1 MKSELEPSAVR
12 RPWQFPGL
20 GRLMSRLKYPQK
32 FALVSAVFLLPL
44 GLLLYFFEVEISQS
58 TNVAW
63 MEIQGTAYLRPLQQ
77 FMVLNGETGIT
88 AAAVARQS
96 ENRTDLIR
104 KLEAMSAAFDTVK
117 STEGQLGALLDAG
130 HLYNVLE
137 QNWTSLHAE
146 AAVSRLGSPQD
157 AFTDLAS
164 DERALFAHVGDSSN
178 LILDPD
184 LSSYYLMD
192 ATVLK
197 WPRIQQLLT
206 STRYLCDDFART
218 GRITP
223 SQQESL
229 TVQLGVLQ
237 SLRADLEKGMAIAF
251 ASDGTR
257 TVEKELHSPLIEN
270 LQALEDYD
278 AYCRRQFLTS
288 EQVQAK
294 PDEVDRA
301 ARRAVDAGQEFWSRA
316 ADSLD
321 FLLQTRIGKF
331 QTRSTLVLAVTGA
344 LLVLGASLLIAFYFE
359 VMRTVFNIR
368 DATEKMTRGDYEG
381 SIGIETRD
389 ELGGVVQAFNA
400 VAERLRGEYLQAK
413 EESARARE
421 EEAMRKES
429 EVRFRNVFENAVDGM
444 FQTSLEGRYLAANLS
459 LARIYGFDSIAE
471 LIGHVDNIEKN
482 LYVDPTRRGQFREEL
497 ETHSV
502 VKDFVSEV
510 YDRDGRKIWIS
521 ENARAVRDA
530 QGTIL
535 YYEGTVVDITFR
547 HQIEETRQLVENE
560 LRQAKEHAEKASKA
574 KSQFLANMS
583 HELRTPLNGIL
594 GYTQI
599 LKRSPELTPKLGS
612 GLNVIH
618 QSAEHLLTLINDIL
632 DLSKIEADKVELQPA
647 DFDLRNFLQVIC
659 NMLRVR
665 ATQKKIAFHEHLA
678 DNLPGVVRADEK
690 RLRQV
695 LINLLGNAVK
705 FTDRGGVGFHVSR
718 NGAKVRF
725 SIEDTGIGIPE
736 EKIGLL
742 FQPFSQ
748 VSDQQ
753 RNAEGTG
760 LGLAL
765 SQRLVPLMGGL
776 IEVKSRL
783 GEGSTFSFEIDLPEV
798 AAPQAKR
805 PAKEREIVGYRG
817 PRVRVLV
824 VDDRWENRSV
834 LSEMLAP
841 LGFATVEAENGQE
854 ALAKIAEQRPDIVLT
869 DLVMPVMDGFELTRR
884 IRADDTAKDLI
895 IITVSASIFD
905 FDTAKSRQAGCNDCV
920 PKPVD
925 LPVLLACLRT
935 YVPSIEWIYEEDASG
950 PAPAESSP
958 ENPAAPLS
966 IPPLPKAEG
975 EELLDL
981 ARKGDVK
988 RMLAA
993 AEGLAS
999 RNGAFS
1005 PLVSRL
1011 RELADNFKIK
1021 QMRQMIEERMS
1032 PPV

>member
-1 MKSELEPSAVR
+1 
-12 RPWQFPGL
+12 
-20 GRLMSRLKYPQK
+20 MSRLKYPQK

-44 GLLLYFFEVEISQS
+44 GLLFYFFEVEISQS
-58 TNVAW
+58 VEVAK
-63 MEIQGTAYLRPLQQ
+63 MEMRGTAYLRPLQQ

-88 AAAVARQS
+88 AANGAYQPEGRPALV
-96 ENRTDLIR
+96 R
-104 KLEAMSAAFDTVK
+104 KLEEMSAAFDAVK
-117 STEGQLGALLDAG
+117 ASEGQLGGILDAD

-137 QNWTSLHAE
+137 QNWTSLHDE
-146 AAVSRLGSPQD
+146 AIASRTGVAQE
-157 AFTDLAS
+157 AFTDLAL

-184 LSSYYLMD
+184 LPSYYLMD

-197 WPRIQQLLT
+197 WPRIQELLT
-206 STRYLCDDFART
+206 GTRALCDEFARS

-223 SQQESL
+223 SQQEDL

-237 SLRADLEKGMAIAF
+237 SLRNDLEKGMAIAF
-251 ASDGTR
+251 ASDRTR
-257 TVEKELHSPLIEN
+257 TAERELRSPLTEN
-270 LQALEDYD
+270 LQSLENYD
-278 AYCRRQFLTS
+278 AYCRRQFLAPGQA
-288 EQVQAK
+288 QVLAK
-294 PDEVDRA
+294 PDEVDRE
-301 ARRAVDAGQEFWSRA
+301 ARRAVDAGQEFWTRT

-321 FLLQTRIGKF
+321 FLLQTRIGQF
-331 QTRSTLVLAVTGA
+331 QTRSTLVLAVSGA
-344 LLVLGASLLIAFYFE
+344 LLLLGASLLTAFYFE

-368 DATEKMTRGDYEG
+368 NATEKMTRGDYEG
-381 SIGIETRD
+381 SIDIETRD

-444 FQTSLEGRYLAANLS
+444 FQTSLEGRYLAANLA
-459 LARIYGFDSIAE
+459 LARIYGFASIAE
-471 LIGHVDNIEKN
+471 LIGNIGDIEKN
-482 LYVDPTRRGQFREEL
+482 LYVNPGRREQFRQEL
-497 ETHSV
+497 EAHSV

-510 YDRDGRKIWIS
+510 YHRDGHKIWIS

-530 QGTIL
+530 RGAIL

-547 HQIEETRQLVENE
+547 HQIEETRQLVEAE

-632 DLSKIEADKVELQPA
+632 DLSKIEADKVELQPS
-647 DFDLRNFLQVIC
+647 DFDLRHFLQAIC

-718 NGAKVRF
+718 HGSKVRF

-765 SQRLVPLMGGL
+765 SQRLVPLMGGV

-783 GEGSTFSFEIDLPEV
+783 GEGSTFSFEIDLPEIST
-798 AAPQAKR
+798 PQPVLTGK
-805 PAKEREIVGYRG
+805 KREIVGYRG
-817 PRVRVLV
+817 PRIRVLV

-834 LSEMLAP
+834 LSEMLTP
-841 LGFATVEAENGQE
+841 LGFVTAEAENGQE
-854 ALAKIAEQRPDIVLT
+854 ALARIAEKRPDVVLT

-884 IRADDTAKDLI
+884 VRADAAIDDLI

-935 YVPSIEWIYEEDASG
+935 YLPSIEWIYEDEGGG
-950 PAPAESSP
+950 PAPAETAP
-958 ENPAAPLS
+958 ENPAHLADRIDRERAA
-966 IPPLPKAEG
+966 IPPLPQAEG
-975 EELLDL
+975 KELLDL

-988 RMLAA
+988 QMVAA
-993 AEGLAS
+993 AEELA
-999 RNGAFS
+999 RGNGAFA
-1005 PLVSRL
+1005 PLVSEL

-1021 QMRQMIEERMS
+1021 QMRQTIEAHMS